1 MKIHFLVY
9 VKWVNFKMY
18 KLYLNKAVFQKKK
31 NLSRKPCQSGGQ
43 GERGYE
49 DNDRFQEISLNYH

>member
-1 MKIHFLVY
+1 
-9 VKWVNFKMY
+9 MY

-43 GERGYE
+43 GERSYE

>member
-9 VKWVNFKMY
+9 AKWVNFKMY

-31 NLSRKPCQSGGQ
+31 TYP
-43 GERGYE
+43 E
-49 DNDRFQEISLNYH
+49 SLVRVEGREKGAMKTMIDFKKYL